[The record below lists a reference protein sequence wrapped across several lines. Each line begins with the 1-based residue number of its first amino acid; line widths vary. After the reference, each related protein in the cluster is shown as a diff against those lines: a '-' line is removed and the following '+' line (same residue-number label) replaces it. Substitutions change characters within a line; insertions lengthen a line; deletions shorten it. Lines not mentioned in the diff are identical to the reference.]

1 MKGLISEML
10 AQRTMSMEAS
20 GVQPPGAFQMPLA
33 PPLHV
38 NVSGV
43 WAKETPTV
51 RKVAAATSHAVMG
64 MKRSLIESLC
74 VCIIDS
80 LWFRG
85 LCRHSCLCPFIV
97 VPVNLKTQPHSFMKE
112 FHSFAFQHPEER
124 SVKLI
129 ARLSPHGRHLTEDR
143 PLRSGRF
150 SVAAAP
156 APQIARGADAAS
168 TSERAHGARMR
179 LVELV
184 LGMGFPAKGRRRP
197 FSKSQEKVRHLMM
210 ICVAGGSGL

>member
-124 SVKLI
+124 LFRRIGQSPETVWKAC
-129 ARLSPHGRHLTEDR
+129 ARDMGGSFVDSNLSC
-143 PLRSGRF
+143 
-150 SVAAAP
+150 
-156 APQIARGADAAS
+156 ARRDIPCRRTSAS
-168 TSERAHGARMR
+168 RQH
-179 LVELV
+179 VE
-184 LGMGFPAKGRRRP
+184 RRRRLHTP
-197 FSKSQEKVRHLMM
+197 ESNRKL
-210 ICVAGGSGL
+210 GSSFRTACCA